1 MTDSAISYGDFEIG
15 FGIVENPALNGKV
28 RIHVHPNGKV
38 EVEAP
43 LGVTLDEIRCAL
55 RKRVRWV
62 WNQLELQKKD
72 RAYALPRTYQS
83 GETHFYLGRRYV
95 LKVLADPD
103 QSSAVTLKG
112 GQFQV
117 ATRGGGEGEVKN
129 TLNRWYRKRAA
140 DYFAR
145 RVFSLSE
152 QLSWVDDTPKLKLRV
167 MRTQWGNC
175 SPSGTVCLNP
185 RLIKAPRDCIDYVVM
200 HELCHLHEHN
210 HSKRFYALLDLN
222 MPNWRHTKARLDG
235 LAEILLAE

>member
-62 WNQLELQKKD
+62 WNQLELQKED

-95 LKVLADPD
+95 LKVLGDPD
-103 QSSAVTLKG
+103 QPNRTRLKG
-112 GQFQV
+112 GQLLV
-117 ATRGGGEGEVKN
+117 ITKDSDADAVKD
-129 TLNRWYRKRAA
+129 TLNRWYRKKAE
-140 DYFAR
+140 DYFAK
-145 RVFSLSE
+145 RVFGISE
-152 QLSWVDDTPKLKLRV
+152 QLSWVDDAPKLKLRV

-185 RLIKAPRDCIDYVVM
+185 RLIRAQRDCIDYVIL
-200 HELCHLHEHN
+200 HELCHLREHN
-210 HSKRFYALLDLN
+210 HSKRFYALLDRN

-235 LAEILLAE
+235 MAEILLAE